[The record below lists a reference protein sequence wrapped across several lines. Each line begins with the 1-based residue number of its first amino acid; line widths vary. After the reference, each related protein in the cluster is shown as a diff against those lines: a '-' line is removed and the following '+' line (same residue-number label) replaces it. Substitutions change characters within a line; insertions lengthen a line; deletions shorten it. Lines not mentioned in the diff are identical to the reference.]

1 VKETGMREALEIA
14 LELYEKAKGTPDEFV
29 AYLLMKAVACR
40 KWGAA

>member
-1 VKETGMREALEIA
+1 MRAWLEIA
-14 LELYEKAKGTPDEFV
+14 LELYEEARGTPDEFV